1 MDQCQPVTMSDGIT
15 VRVPSSRVWARSG
28 RWEAKWRRMLAESDR
43 CGSGVTHRDEDHRE
57 SVCALPAGHRSP
69 HDDGEG
75 ASWTDAE
82 HWQEGDQ

>member
-1 MDQCQPVTMSDGIT
+1 MT
-15 VRVPSSRVWARSG
+15 A
-28 RWEAKWRRMLAESDR
+28 
-43 CGSGVTHRDEDHRE
+43 